1 MTRVYLSLG
10 SNIECDRYISAG
22 LDELADQFGTLNIS
36 SVFESEA
43 VGFSGSNFYNLATGI
58 DTQMS
63 IAELSATLK
72 AIEARHGR
80 KRQGPK
86 FSSRTLDIDILSY
99 SDFVGEQA
107 GVKLPRDEITKN
119 AFVLWPLAEIASVE
133 KHPELTQ
140 SYAELW
146 EAYDKNKQILWRVDF
161 VWRGQTISRLDEE
174 KLS

>member
-10 SNIECDRYISAG
+10 SNIEREHHISAG
-22 LDELADQFGTLNIS
+22 LDELADQFGEVIIS

-43 VGFSGSNFYNLATGI
+43 VGFSGSNFFNLATGI

-63 IAELSATLK
+63 IGELSDTLK

-99 SDFVGEQA
+99 DDFVGEQA
-107 GVKLPRDEITKN
+107 GVKLPRSEITKN
-119 AFVLWPLAEIASVE
+119 AFVLWPLAEIAPNE
-133 KHPELTQ
+133 KHPVLNQ
-140 SYAELW
+140 SYASLW
-146 EAYDKNKQILWRVDF
+146 RTYDKSKQALWRVEF
-161 VWRGQTISRLDEE
+161 QWRGKIISRRGEE
-174 KLS
+174 QLS